1 MIAMDERT
9 GMSAQRAW
17 VMMSEMVLDNERRR
31 KVSDDLGLSFA
42 RVRALRRIAA
52 RPMPMGEL
60 AALLGIDPPYMT
72 LMVDDLQERGLVVRR
87 DHPTDRRV
95 KLVVATE
102 EGANA
107 AKRAQQILD
116 QPPPALGALC
126 TEDLDALERILTKV
140 REARE

>member
-1 MIAMDERT
+1 MDERT